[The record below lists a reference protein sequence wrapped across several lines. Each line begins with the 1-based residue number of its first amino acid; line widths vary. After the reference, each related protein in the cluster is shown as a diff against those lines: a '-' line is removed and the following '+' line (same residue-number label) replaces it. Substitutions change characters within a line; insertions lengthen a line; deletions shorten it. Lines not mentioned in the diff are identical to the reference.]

1 MFNQVW
7 KCFTLTLGGGSPL
20 DQCHR
25 RYYEVIIPT
34 DEDSRL
40 FKTIDYG
47 NYFFKNFPHYEKL
60 YVFI

>member
-34 DEDSRL
+34 DEESRL
-40 FKTIDYG
+40 FTTIDYG
-47 NYFFKNFPHYEKL
+47 
-60 YVFI
+60 I